1 MIKKDLK
8 IGDTFTD
15 NGLIYRITGI
25 HCLGYYISELVGKAG
40 SGVETLK
47 NETEE
52 RPNETE
58 ERPKETE
65 EPKETTLEDMSYND
79 LKKLAKEKG
88 VSAKGS
94 KEDLIERLR
103 GI

>member
-1 MIKKDLK
+1 MVKKGLK
-8 IGDTFTD
+8 VGDTFTD
-15 NGLIYRITGI
+15 NGLIYRITGF

-52 RPNETE
+52 RP
-58 ERPKETE
+58 KE

-94 KEDLIERLR
+94 KEEVVERLK
-103 GI
+103 GV

>member
-1 MIKKDLK
+1 MVKKGLK
-8 IGDTFTD
+8 VGDTFTD

-47 NETEE
+47 S
-52 RPNETE
+52 ETE
-58 ERPKETE
+58 ERPKE

-94 KEDLIERLR
+94 KEEVVERLK
-103 GI
+103 GV

>member
-1 MIKKDLK
+1 MIKKGLK
-8 IGDTFTD
+8 VGDTFTD

-47 NETEE
+47 TEA
-52 RPNETE
+52 E

-65 EPKETTLEDMSYND
+65 EPKETALEDMSYND

-94 KEDLIERLR
+94 KEEVVERLK
-103 GI
+103 GV

>member
-1 MIKKDLK
+1 MVKTGLNV
-8 IGDTFTD
+8 GDTFTD
-15 NGLIYRITGI
+15 NGLIYRITGL

-52 RPNETE
+52 RPT
-58 ERPKETE
+58 ETE
-65 EPKETTLEDMSYND
+65 EPKETALEDMSYND

-94 KEDLIERLR
+94 KEEVVERLK
-103 GI
+103 GV

>member
-15 NGLIYRITGI
+15 NGLIYRITGF

-52 RPNETE
+52 RPN
-58 ERPKETE
+58 E

-94 KEDLIERLR
+94 KEEVVERLK
-103 GI
+103 GV

>member
-15 NGLIYRITGI
+15 NGLIYRITGF

-52 RPNETE
+52 
-58 ERPKETE
+58 PKETA
-65 EPKETTLEDMSYND
+65 LEDMSYND

>member
-1 MIKKDLK
+1 MVKKGLK
-8 IGDTFTD
+8 VGDTFTD
-15 NGLIYRITGI
+15 NGLIYRITGL

-47 NETEE
+47 T
-52 RPNETE
+52 ETE

-65 EPKETTLEDMSYND
+65 EPKETALEDMSYND

-94 KEDLIERLR
+94 KEEVVERLK
-103 GI
+103 GV

>member
-15 NGLIYRITGI
+15 NGLIYRITGL

-47 NETEE
+47 T
-52 RPNETE
+52 ETE

-94 KEDLIERLR
+94 KEEVVERLK
-103 GI
+103 GV

>member
-52 RPNETE
+52 RPT
-58 ERPKETE
+58 ETE
-65 EPKETTLEDMSYND
+65 EPKDTTLEDMSYND

>member
-52 RPNETE
+52 RPT
-58 ERPKETE
+58 ETE

-94 KEDLIERLR
+94 KEEVVERLK
-103 GI
+103 GV

>member
-1 MIKKDLK
+1 MIKKGLK
-8 IGDTFTD
+8 VGDTFTD

-52 RPNETE
+52 RPT
-58 ERPKETE
+58 ETE
-65 EPKETTLEDMSYND
+65 EPKETALEDMSYND

>member
-52 RPNETE
+52 RPT
-58 ERPKETE
+58 ETE
-65 EPKETTLEDMSYND
+65 EPKETSLEDMSYND

-94 KEDLIERLR
+94 KEEVVERLK
-103 GI
+103 GV